1 MARWSLLAAAVLAV
15 GLSVPPV
22 QAVRPAPYVAFASN
36 EAGTFD
42 LYLVRLDGSGRRR
55 LTDGPADETSP
66 TWSPDG
72 RRLAFWSKAAGTTD
86 LAVLDLRTGA
96 VTLRQVSD
104 RPDNPHHLFAPSW
117 SPRGDWIAFES
128 NRGETPAVEAYTDLY
143 LVRPDGT
150 GLRRLT
156 SDRVIDAAPSWHPDG
171 RSFVFSQQGGAGAN
185 RFPELYRQWLDGRRA
200 RLTTDQAHDWEG
212 RWSRDGRSLAFT
224 SNRTTGSFGIHL
236 RRPDG
241 RVLALAAP
249 AAPATGMSA
258 SWTPDGRSLAY
269 SYDPDGGTDPSV
281 GYFGGTDLRVVLP
294 GPRPSELH
302 VVGVGDRRDRV
313 LLTST
318 GSLVTPAVAPR

>member
-1 MARWSLLAAAVLAV
+1 MARWSLLATAVLAV

-171 RSFVFSQQGGAGAN
+171 RSLVFSQQGGAN
-185 RFPELYRQWLDGRRA
+185 RFPELYRMWLDGRRA
-200 RLTTDQAHDWEG
+200 RLTSDEAHDWEARWSPDG
-212 RWSRDGRSLAFT
+212 RWIAFT